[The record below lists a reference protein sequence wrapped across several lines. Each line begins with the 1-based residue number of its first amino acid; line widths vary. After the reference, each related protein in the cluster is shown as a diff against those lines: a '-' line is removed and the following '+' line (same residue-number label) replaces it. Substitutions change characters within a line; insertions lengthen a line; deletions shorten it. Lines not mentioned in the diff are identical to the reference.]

1 VNDDD
6 EGPPPVFES
15 SRRLTGPNRWFAQPA
30 VALTPLGP
38 AATDAAALAG
48 WAQRV
53 EALCAALG
61 WPAPRPLA
69 QGSEACAA
77 GAAGSAGA
85 AGTSGAAGTVL
96 AFVAPEN
103 ALLTAT
109 DINEWAWERAA
120 DAHTALAA
128 QGFVATQPLG
138 DDIATL
144 ATHCAALAAAESS
157 RPLQRLQAA
166 AAAHG
171 LPCFGDD
178 DSVSIGIGSGSL
190 TWPRAVLPLPMD
202 VPWQQLHTQ
211 PVLLVTGSNGKT
223 TTTRLLVAMATQAGR
238 VAGSCS
244 TEGVAVGGQVERG
257 GDYAGPAGARA
268 VLRHPAVQFAVL
280 ETARGGLLR
289 RGLALRQ
296 ADAAVITNVSADH
309 LGEYGIGSVEDIAEA
324 KLVVAHALR
333 ECGTLVLNG
342 GDAVLMAVAARTP
355 HVQAL
360 FAAGRVALFAHDLHH
375 PALVA
380 HRATGAAVC
389 GVRGGNRG
397 SGSGSDGDSDS
408 DANGNSSKGTVNID
422 RSELVWA
429 QGDVEAALGS
439 VAAMPLT
446 LQGAARHNVENIA
459 AAVLAALACDLPLAA
474 LRQTLLSFGAQP
486 QDNPGRLERW
496 SWRGAT
502 VLVDYAHNPDGL
514 AQLLQVAQALK
525 PVRLGLLLG
534 QAGNRDDAAITA
546 LAATAARFAPARIVI
561 KELPQML
568 RGRATGEVPALLQ
581 QALLAAGQ
589 PTHSLHREDDE
600 ELAARALLAWAQP
613 ADVVVLPVHTT
624 AVREA
629 LAAVLAAG

>member
-1 VNDDD
+1 MNDEE

-30 VALTPLGP
+30 VALTPLGA
-38 AATDAAALAG
+38 AATDTAALTG

-53 EALCAALG
+53 ETLCAALG
-61 WPAPRPLA
+61 WRPPQPLA
-69 QGSEACAA
+69 ERS
-77 GAAGSAGA
+77 
-85 AGTSGAAGTVL
+85 AAGTVL

-120 DAHTALAA
+120 DAHTPLSA
-128 QGFVATQPLG
+128 QGSAATQPLS
-138 DDIATL
+138 DDIA
-144 ATHCAALAAAESS
+144 ALAEHFATRVANEGS

-171 LPCFGDD
+171 LPSFDDD
-178 DSVSIGIGSGSL
+178 DSVSVGIGSGSR
-190 TWPRAVLPLPMD
+190 TWPRAALPLPMD
-202 VPWQQLHTQ
+202 VPWHQLHTQ

-244 TEGVAVGGQVERG
+244 TEGVMVGSHVERR

-309 LGEYGIGSVEDIAEA
+309 LGEYGIASVEDIAEA

-333 ECGTLVLNG
+333 ERGTLVLNG
-342 GDAVLMAVAARTP
+342 ADAVLMAVAARTP

-360 FAAGRVALFAHDLHH
+360 LKAGRVALFAHDLAH
-375 PALVA
+375 PALQA
-380 HRATGAAVC
+380 QRSAGGAVC
-389 GVRGGNRG
+389 GVQGG
-397 SGSGSDGDSDS
+397 DL
-408 DANGNSSKGTVNID
+408 T
-422 RSELVWA
+422 WA
-429 QGDVEAALGS
+429 QGEVVTALGS

-459 AAVLAALACDLPLAA
+459 AAVMAALACGLPLPS
-474 LRQTLLSFGAQP
+474 LRQTLLSFGARP
-486 QDNPGRLERW
+486 QDNPGRLEHW
-496 SWRGAT
+496 AWRGAT

-514 AQLLQVAQALK
+514 AQLLQVAQALQ
-525 PVRLGLLLG
+525 PARLGLLLG
-534 QAGNRDDAAITA
+534 QAGNRDDVAISA
-546 LAATAARFAPARIVI
+546 LGATAARFAPAHIVI
-561 KELPQML
+561 KELPRML
-568 RGRATGEVPALLQ
+568 RGRAVGEVPTLLR

-589 PTHSLHREDDE
+589 AARSLHREDDE

-613 ADVVVLPVHTT
+613 GDVVVLPVHTT
-624 AVREA
+624 AGREA
-629 LAAVLAAG
+629 LGAVLAAG

>member
-1 VNDDD
+1 MNDDD
-6 EGPPPVFES
+6 EGPPPVFEI

-53 EALCAALG
+53 ETLCAALG

-69 QGSEACAA
+69 ERSAA
-77 GAAGSAGA
+77 S
-85 AGTSGAAGTVL
+85 TVL

-120 DAHTALAA
+120 DAHTPLAE
-128 QGFVATQPLG
+128 QGFGATQPLG

-171 LPCFGDD
+171 LPCFDDD
-178 DSVSIGIGSGSL
+178 DSVSIGIGSGSR

-244 TEGVAVGGQVERG
+244 TEGVVVGGQVERR

-342 GDAVLMAVAARTP
+342 ADAVLMAVAARTP

-375 PALVA
+375 PVLVA

-389 GVRGGNRG
+389 GVSGGNRG
-397 SGSGSDGDSDS
+397 SGSGGSGGDSAS
-408 DANGNSSKGTVNID
+408 DAAGHSSNGTVNID
-422 RSELVWA
+422 RSVELVWA

-459 AAVLAALACDLPLAA
+459 AAVLAAVACDLPLPA

-496 SWRGAT
+496 AWRGAT

-525 PVRLGLLLG
+525 PARLGLLLG

-561 KELPQML
+561 KELLQML
-568 RGRATGEVPALLQ
+568 RGRAAGEVPALLQ

-589 PTHSLHREDDE
+589 PARSLQREDDE

>member
-1 VNDDD
+1 VPVNDDD
-6 EGPPPVFES
+6 EGPPPVFEG

-48 WAQRV
+48 WAQRL
-53 EALCAALG
+53 EALCTALG

-69 QGSEACAA
+69 ERS
-77 GAAGSAGA
+77 AAGS
-85 AGTSGAAGTVL
+85 VL

-120 DAHTALAA
+120 DAHTPLSA
-128 QGFVATQPLG
+128 QGFGATQPLG
-138 DDIATL
+138 GDIATL
-144 ATHCAALAAAESS
+144 ATHCASLAAAESS

-171 LPCFGDD
+171 LPCFDDD
-178 DSVSIGIGSGSL
+178 DSVSIGIGSGSR

-244 TEGVAVGGQVERG
+244 TEGVAVGGQVERR

-309 LGEYGIGSVEDIAEA
+309 LGEYGIGSVKDIAEA

-333 ECGTLVLNG
+333 ECGTLMLNG
-342 GDAVLMAVAARTP
+342 GDALLMDVAARTP

-375 PALVA
+375 PVLVA

-389 GVRGGNRG
+389 GVRGGN
-397 SGSGSDGDSDS
+397 
-408 DANGNSSKGTVNID
+408 SSNGTVNID

-429 QGDVEAALGS
+429 QGDVEAVLGS

-459 AAVLAALACDLPLAA
+459 AAVLAAMACDLPLAA

-496 SWRGAT
+496 AWRGAT

-534 QAGNRDDAAITA
+534 QAGNRDDVAITA

-568 RGRATGEVPALLQ
+568 RGRATGQVPALLQ

-589 PTHSLHREDDE
+589 PAHSLQREDDE